1 MKLFRLRILH
11 YALPCHRCDIYK
23 YIYIYIYIYI
33 FFLSYGKQINMV
45 IYFCGLIQSMG
56 FISNNGVFLT
66 LNNSRSHEY

>member
-23 YIYIYIYIYI
+23 YIYIYI
-33 FFLSYGKQINMV
+33 FLLSYGKQINMV